1 MLSAAHS
8 AISNQKWLNS
18 FMYLTLPIQWYS
30 IWKITQG
37 KRNTTFIWLLGGRY
51 CLECLKYPT
60 NDTDRSLL
68 KDIKA
73 GDLLSTATG
82 KPWSVAARELLIC
95 AGPQKK
101 QNPKT
106 TPIAAVPTQNSSMMD
121 NYVERQLSD
130 ELMENKH
137 TLSTVLIH
145 LVCIHDLC
153 NCPVLV
159 PESGLLDSL
168 LTKFI

>member
-60 NDTDRSLL
+60 NDADRSLL

-101 QNPKT
+101 QKPQNNTHSCSAYTELIDDGQLCWKAVVRWADGKQTHTFHCFNPF
-106 TPIAAVPTQNSSMMD
+106 
-121 NYVERQLSD
+121 
-130 ELMENKH
+130 
-137 TLSTVLIH
+137 
-145 LVCIHDLC
+145 
-153 NCPVLV
+153 
-159 PESGLLDSL
+159 SL
-168 LTKFI
+168 HSWSL